1 MIRKLFNK
9 TREYIPLWSMI
20 VFAITIVSAIIFLI
34 YSKSVAFADI
44 FNLYISMPVRAVLSF
59 TTSIFPFS
67 IAEIILITLPL
78 WLALLIYFAIKFGK
92 MGTVQSIRYLSSL
105 ISLICIVFIAYVWT
119 NTSGFYNT
127 PIEDKMNLDR
137 ENITKEEL
145 YEASEI
151 IIENLNELSLQIQYN
166 EKNSSVM
173 PYSYGEMSSKICD
186 AYESFNEKYGLIP
199 TFRSQIKPIM
209 LSKPMTYT
217 HLSGIY
223 FCITGESNVNVN
235 YPDYIVASTSAHE
248 MAHQRGLAREDECN
262 FVAFAVLDMSD
273 DSFLKYSAYLDV
285 FSYLIA
291 ELRGADKDL
300 YNQAVS
306 KLNDEVKKDYN
317 SYVEFFKEYSN
328 SKASQVTDKVNDTFL
343 QANGQENGTK
353 SYSMVTELV
362 VAYVL
367 NRSK

>member
-1 MIRKLFNK
+1 MIRKFFRK
-9 TREYIPLWSMI
+9 AKEYMPLWTLI
-20 VFAITIVSAIIFLI
+20 VFAITIFSAIIFLI
-34 YSKSVAFADI
+34 YVNSVAFADF
-44 FNLYISMPVRAVLSF
+44 FNLYVSMPIRAVLSF
-59 TTSIFPFS
+59 TTSILPFS
-67 IAEIILITLPL
+67 IAEIGLITIPI
-78 WLALLIYFAIKFGK
+78 WFGLLICLAIKFGK
-92 MGTVQSIRYLSSL
+92 AGKTQSVRYLCTL
-105 ISLICIVFIAYVWT
+105 VSLICIVFIAYVWT

-127 PIEDKMNLDR
+127 PIEDKMGLDR

-145 YEASEI
+145 FDASKI
-151 IIENLNELSLQIQYN
+151 VINRLNELSPKVAYD
-166 EKNSSVM
+166 EKNSSIM

-186 AYESFNEKYGLIP
+186 AYEKFNEKHNLIP

-223 FCITGESNVNVN
+223 FCLTGESNVNVN

-262 FVAFAVLDMSD
+262 FIAFAVLDSSE
-273 DSFLKYSAYLDV
+273 DSFLRYSAYLDV

-291 ELRGADKDL
+291 ELRGVDKDL
-300 YNQAVS
+300 YDQAVS
-306 KLNDEVKKDYN
+306 KLDDAVKKDYN

-328 SKASQVTDKVNDTFL
+328 SKASQVTDKVNDSFL

-353 SYSMVTELV
+353 SYRMVTQLV
-362 VAYVL
+362 VAYLL
-367 NRSK
+367 NRVK

>member
-1 MIRKLFNK
+1 M
-9 TREYIPLWSMI
+9 PLWTLI
-20 VFAITIVSAIIFLI
+20 VFAITILSAIIFLVYTNSI
-34 YSKSVAFADI
+34 VFADF
-44 FNLYISMPVRAVLSF
+44 FNIYISMPIRAVLSF
-59 TTSIFPFS
+59 TTSIIPFS
-67 IAEIILITLPL
+67 IAEIFLITLPI
-78 WLALLIYFAIKFGK
+78 WFCLLIYLAIKFGRAGK
-92 MGTVQSIRYLSSL
+92 IQSIRYLCTL
-105 ISLICIVFIAYVWT
+105 VSLICVVFIAYVWT

-127 PIEDKMNLDR
+127 PIEDKLGLNR

-145 YEASEI
+145 YEVSEI
-151 IIENLNELSLQIQYN
+151 IIDELNKLSPKIRYD

-186 AYESFNEKYGLIP
+186 AYEKFNEKYNLIP
-199 TFRSQIKPIM
+199 TFRSQIKPII

-262 FVAFAVLDMSD
+262 FIAFAVLDSSE

-291 ELRGADKDL
+291 ELRSVDKDL
-300 YNQAVS
+300 YTKAVS
-306 KLNDEVKKDYN
+306 RLDDNVKKDYN
-317 SYVEFFKEYSN
+317 SYVEFFREYSN
-328 SKASQVTDKVNDTFL
+328 SKASQVTDKVNDSFL

-353 SYSMVTELV
+353 SYRLVTELV
-362 VAYVL
+362 VAYLL
-367 NRSK
+367 NRLK